1 MLISDW
7 SSDVC
12 SSDLDFGG
20 CDRPDLCG
28 IHPVVV
34 VGEHDAETDD
44 ISPRHLGM
52 CSPRRCA
59 HRLRRLADDLQ
70 EALNCQLGDAICVP
84 GLPSTLDDLADLLRR
99 LEDVGD
105 ALVVGST
112 HRSTASAKI
121 LSSRS
126 LSPPVDTTSTC
137 WPSSSSS
144 SSVRWSRSN
153 SELSGSKS
161 TRRSMSLVSLE
172 SPRATLPK
180 TRTERARWCAAI
192 SRIRSR
198 CSWRRAP
205 SGEEVSTTDM
215 APGYF
220 GAQNDGF
227 GERHTPGG
235 PSPIRENIGEK
246 IPPV

>member
-84 GLPSTLDDLADLLRR
+84 GLPSTLADLADLLRR

-105 ALVVGST
+105 ELVVGST
-112 HRSTASAKI
+112 HRSTASAQI
-121 LSSRS
+121 LSYLF
-126 LSPPVDTTSTC
+126 LSPPVATNSTC
-137 WPSSSSS
+137 SPDRTSSSP
-144 SSVRWSRSN
+144 VSRD
-153 SELSGSKS
+153 
-161 TRRSMSLVSLE
+161 
-172 SPRATLPK
+172 
-180 TRTERARWCAAI
+180 
-192 SRIRSR
+192 R
-198 CSWRRAP
+198 C
-205 SGEEVSTTDM
+205 
-215 APGYF
+215 
-220 GAQNDGF
+220 
-227 GERHTPGG
+227 
-235 PSPIRENIGEK
+235 K
-246 IPPV
+246 